1 VIHWRWEDSRHAS
14 RDIVT
19 DAGFFAADR
28 FSKACCGKAVEL
40 ANAAAAWMNAREV
53 AQRREELSMLTWP
66 EEL

>member
-1 VIHWRWEDSRHAS
+1 VLLVGPA
-14 RDIVT
+14 RDIAT

-40 ANAAAAWMNAREV
+40 ADAATAWMNAREV
-53 AQRREELSMLTWP
+53 AQRRAELSKLTWP